1 MLPPGR
7 PRRGADIVGWIFVV
21 LAILC
26 GHSADAVHTAV
37 MLNTVTGPSVLPNQ
51 TQTMINYFMEYLNL
65 NTGLKSTLH
74 FPFETFEYFEVNS
87 DDVAN
92 VSTYIASNSSFD
104 LVMAPY
110 SSGFTETVVEAMQS
124 TSKLVISAG
133 ASSTSLFFT
142 TDSAGRRSRSSLNT
156 ADTYMNEF
164 VNLVRYNGAATIAFA
179 YVDSTF
185 TEQACLGASQ
195 VASESGMTVLSTDI
209 MESYNSSAP
218 QVATEKWKSLIA
230 QYKESRPDVLVVC
243 SYSLCSSFLNQAYRS
258 VLDNYLPNALA
269 FTVCGEEEITV
280 EEDIPET
287 GTYLQSYT
295 YFTQQ
300 WHRSIDRDNW
310 RESNLSSVALF
321 PYNNG
326 THNISSATQL
336 YNRGASYVV
345 SKTEEIRGRG
355 SSKGVYTPSFFGIL
369 TNNGFGFNEDK
380 PFSVVQYSSTGT
392 DQLVVGPFLAASSV
406 PIYPMPSW
414 DDRRAKNDSEDYF
427 LVIGVSALF
436 GLLFTILLYLIY
448 YWYKNRKSNRQKR
461 NKLLMELLQGLF
473 FLFIE
478 LADFFTDILS
488 FYAILTGSFS
498 TVIRVAYSTIFV
510 VAGLASIYNVYI
522 RTWILRML
530 WRTTH
535 LNTRSE
541 RSIFTA
547 SIMFSVFFMGF
558 KFRAF
563 RAFCNYKSKF
573 QKSKKDFEDI
583 GITLNPHQHQTY
595 EDIDNFVEQLKGMIR
610 EGKTNVR
617 ISNVGIRKGSPKR
630 RNTRRNTHGGESAST
645 KSIQNAGSLSHT
657 RADRNALPFSPTSQ
671 DPANPVNGG
680 VDLQT
685 SGMFELEES
694 SAILIRNDEVLNR
707 NKKLVPSVER
717 AQSSD
722 LCSETSIDI
731 KRDKNEVS
739 PKILPPGLL
748 DRVSFRQGGGKT
760 QGTVV
765 KIEIDEKD
773 NRTIFIKDMDDK
785 HWKISGKKVSAG
797 KVHIIQRAPNSAKA
811 HSTESTG
818 YKLYKPGTSVYV
830 FSRGL
835 KEWIPSKICSLTITE
850 IFDNDKRLRMVKIA
864 ALVKFKERKGKK
876 LVKDI
881 FNRSSLRKTRPP
893 A

>member
-1 MLPPGR
+1 
-7 PRRGADIVGWIFVV
+7 
-21 LAILC
+21 
-26 GHSADAVHTAV
+26 
-37 MLNTVTGPSVLPNQ
+37 
-51 TQTMINYFMEYLNL
+51 
-65 NTGLKSTLH
+65 
-74 FPFETFEYFEVNS
+74 
-87 DDVAN
+87 
-92 VSTYIASNSSFD
+92 
-104 LVMAPY
+104 
-110 SSGFTETVVEAMQS
+110 
-124 TSKLVISAG
+124 
-133 ASSTSLFFT
+133 
-142 TDSAGRRSRSSLNT
+142 
-156 ADTYMNEF
+156 
-164 VNLVRYNGAATIAFA
+164 
-179 YVDSTF
+179 
-185 TEQACLGASQ
+185 
-195 VASESGMTVLSTDI
+195 
-209 MESYNSSAP
+209 
-218 QVATEKWKSLIA
+218 
-230 QYKESRPDVLVVC
+230 
-243 SYSLCSSFLNQAYRS
+243 
-258 VLDNYLPNALA
+258 
-269 FTVCGEEEITV
+269 
-280 EEDIPET
+280 
-287 GTYLQSYT
+287 
-295 YFTQQ
+295 
-300 WHRSIDRDNW
+300 
-310 RESNLSSVALF
+310 
-321 PYNNG
+321 
-326 THNISSATQL
+326 
-336 YNRGASYVV
+336 
-345 SKTEEIRGRG
+345 
-355 SSKGVYTPSFFGIL
+355 
-369 TNNGFGFNEDK
+369 
-380 PFSVVQYSSTGT
+380 
-392 DQLVVGPFLAASSV
+392 
-406 PIYPMPSW
+406 
-414 DDRRAKNDSEDYF
+414 
-427 LVIGVSALF
+427 
-436 GLLFTILLYLIY
+436 
-448 YWYKNRKSNRQKR
+448 
-461 NKLLMELLQGLF
+461 
-473 FLFIE
+473 
-478 LADFFTDILS
+478 
-488 FYAILTGSFS
+488 
-498 TVIRVAYSTIFV
+498 
-510 VAGLASIYNVYI
+510 
-522 RTWILRML
+522 ML

-535 LNTRSE
+535 LNTRYYEEVWHGKNNDILYAKSIYDNLLSVVRKMEDAKSDMLVFALEDLPFCVINVILLETSALSRSE

-583 GITLNPHQHQTY
+583 GIPLNPHQHQTY

-797 KVHIIQRAPNSAKA
+797 KVHIIQRAPNSTKA

-850 IFDNDKRLRMVKIA
+850 IFDNDKRSRMVKIA